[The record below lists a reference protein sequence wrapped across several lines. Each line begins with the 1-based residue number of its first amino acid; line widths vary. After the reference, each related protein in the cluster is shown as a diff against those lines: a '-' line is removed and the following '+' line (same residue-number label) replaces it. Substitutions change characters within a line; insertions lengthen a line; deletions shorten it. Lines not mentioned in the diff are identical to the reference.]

1 MVYLGIDL
9 HRRFCYVVAVD
20 VSGSIIQEK
29 RILHSQ
35 GDWDRFLTS
44 LKEPIMAVVE
54 STFNWYFL
62 ANWLQT
68 KVVKLVLANPFKVR
82 AIAEAQIKNDRID
95 ATTLAQLLRV
105 NMIPECYVS
114 TPDERMY
121 KNLIRHRVSLVRMR
135 TQLKNKVHTLLAR
148 NGINQDILYSD
159 LFGKQGRQWLADLA
173 LPQHEQWI
181 LTQQLTAIDNIN
193 ISIKE
198 ADNQLKDVFK
208 NYPQAKLLETIPGI
222 GTFLALL
229 IASEIGDINRFQ
241 DQKKLHCYAGLVPSL
256 YASGNKVRMGQLI
269 NQSNKWLRW
278 GLIESANIAHLHN
291 LKFKKIFNRVKT
303 RKGVNTAKV
312 ALARYM
318 LTVIYHILKNEE
330 PFIDQG

>member
-20 VSGSIIQEK
+20 VSGSIVQEQ

-35 GDWDRFLTS
+35 ADWDRFLSS
-44 LKEPIMAVVE
+44 LKEPVMAVVE
-54 STFNWYFL
+54 STFNWHFL
-62 ANWLQT
+62 ANWLQA
-68 KVVKLVLANPFKVR
+68 KVVKLVLANPFKVK

-95 ATTLAQLLRV
+95 AKTLAQLLRV
-105 NMIPECYVS
+105 NMIPECYIPTS
-114 TPDERMY
+114 DERMY

-148 NGINQDILYSD
+148 NGINEDAVYSD
-159 LFGKQGRQWLADLA
+159 IFGKKGRAWLADLN
-173 LPQHEQWI
+173 LPTHEQWI
-181 LTQQLTAIDNIN
+181 LNQQLTAIDNIN
-193 ISIKE
+193 LSIKE
-198 ADNQLKDVFK
+198 ADHQLKDSFK

-229 IASEIGDINRFQ
+229 IASEIGDIQRFP
-241 DQKKLHCYAGLVPSL
+241 DPKKLHCYAGLVPSL
-256 YASGNKVRMGQLI
+256 YASGNKVHMGQLI
-269 NQSNKWLRW
+269 SQSNKWLRW
-278 GLIESANIAHLHN
+278 GLIESANIAHMHN
-291 LKFKKIFNRVKT
+291 FKFKKIFNRIKA

-318 LTVIYHILKNEE
+318 LTVIYHILKNNV
-330 PFIDQG
+330 PFVDQG